1 MSDDVMDPVAM
12 QQAIVDLTNEYRKL
26 QRQLEGKTQQLDA
39 LTGKNAPGGE
49 FPTDFAGARN
59 RRYTIELDFN
69 AGSLA
74 PLERSVNVES
84 GTIFRCAYVEA
95 FVQAIGQAEDPFSG
109 QNVTVFATLPWD
121 SRLFYFD
128 FFWKIRD
135 TGTDRE
141 WCDQPQPSL
150 FLGGGYVG
158 PLWLPRRVV
167 LGGGT
172 TLFAQVDPFL
182 SVVSPFVAPSLQ
194 LRGFFSGGQ
203 INTYR
208 MKLSFV
214 GHEVPDRSAL

>member
-1 MSDDVMDPVAM
+1 MDPVAM

-39 LTGKNAPGGE
+39 LTSKNGPGGS
-49 FPTDFAGARN
+49 FPTDFDGARN
-59 RRYTIELDFN
+59 RRYTIELDFK
-69 AGSLA
+69 AGEFV
-74 PLERSVNVES
+74 PQERSVNVEN
-84 GTIFRCAYVEA
+84 GTIFRCAYVES
-95 FVQAIGQAEDPFSG
+95 FVQAIGQG
-109 QNVTVFATLPWD
+109 QDTYSLQPTTVFATLPWD
-121 SRLFYFD
+121 SRLLYFD
-128 FFWKIRD
+128 FFWRIRD

-172 TLFAQVDPFL
+172 TLFAQIDPIVSVVDPG
-182 SVVSPFVAPSLQ
+182 PR
-194 LRGFFSGGQ
+194 RGFFTFGAIS
-203 INTYR
+203 TYR
-208 MKLSFV
+208 VKLSFV